1 MAGARREAEQ
11 ATHWWVRRTA
21 AKEVAAWAERQ
32 ADARQS
38 WQDHVAPEAARLGR
52 HRPSPQRVSLL
63 ARLNASVERQA
74 AQSAMLTDRRRVT
87 QGIVSGL
94 GARVEQ
100 YRDRL
105 DGPGR
110 QPVGRAVLPVYP
122 PFGTPTVH
130 SAPAPGHDQGPD
142 L

>member
-1 MAGARREAEQ
+1 MPGARREAEQ

-38 WQDHVAPEAARLGR
+38 WQDHVAPEAARLDAAIGL
-52 HRPSPQRVSLL
+52 RPNEL

-74 AQSAMLTDRRRVT
+74 AQSAMLTHRRRVT
-87 QGIVSGL
+87 QGIVAGL
-94 GARVEQ
+94 GARVGQ